1 MSLVRPIW
9 TGVALAVL
17 WGGPA
22 LAQSTPATSSPDFIL
37 NTLFMALCAILVMWM
52 AAGFTMLETGF
63 VRSKNVAMQC
73 AKNLGLFAVASIC
86 FFLVGYNLMYPGD
99 TWLVAGLI
107 GTPLPTVLAAVAT
120 EGSPVAP
127 GETA

>member
-86 FFLVGYNLMYPGD
+86 FFLVGYNLKYPGD